1 MPMKWGQ
8 SMLESRSRV
17 LIVDDELFFRE
28 AIGEILTTAG
38 FQIGLAADGQSALS
52 SADDES
58 YGVVVLDVR
67 LPDVDGIQVLA
78 RIREM
83 RPDLPV
89 IMLSSSTDQE
99 IVLEAL
105 RLGAKDYLA
114 KPLHGEE
121 LVLAVGRALDS
132 HEVSA
137 ERARL
142 QGRIDRL
149 VASMERLSQLVRLA
163 APAERVSVLR
173 QGIVDSAGEVLKT
186 SRVSLMLADPELESL
201 SVVATRGVDVA
212 AEAMSPRKIGEG
224 ASGFCYAEGSV
235 LCVPD
240 AAADDR
246 FSSRSAGAYESSA
259 FAVVPLVCLG
269 VPVGVLCATHGQGD
283 GDAFMEEP
291 NVLRLLGMQIAEFLA
306 ADPDVERLLASAAGM
321 DAEGVDALGVAPLDG
336 DVELARL
343 VCDAVAAET
352 DPQRMLD
359 RALSAVANQLRAAPV
374 SIFLMSPD
382 GTRLEREAEA
392 DGGLVGDRE
401 SLSATQ
407 GLAGVVSQ
415 SGQLVAVEDP
425 QADARFS
432 LDADTAADQLL
443 RPYLCV
449 PLKLRDKVVGLL
461 RVFLEPDALASPRTG
476 EILGA
481 AFSAALR
488 NVLLYRSLLQ
498 SIEEVA
504 QARREA
510 RP

>member
-1 MPMKWGQ
+1 
-8 SMLESRSRV
+8 V
-17 LIVDDELFFRE
+17 
-28 AIGEILTTAG
+28 TAG
-38 FQIGLAADGQSALS
+38 FQIGLAEDGQSALS

-78 RIREM
+78 GIREM

-114 KPLHGEE
+114 KPLHDEE

-132 HEVSA
+132 HELSA
-137 ERARL
+137 YRARL

-149 VASMERLSQLVRLA
+149 VVSMERLSQLVRWA
-163 APAERVSVLR
+163 GPAERVSVLR
-173 QGIVDSAGEVLKT
+173 QGIVDSVGEVLKT
-186 SRVSLMLADPELESL
+186 SRVSLMLVDAELESL
-201 SVVATRGVDVA
+201 SVVAARGTDVA
-212 AEAMSPRKIGEG
+212 VETMSPRKIGEG

-235 LCVPD
+235 LCVSD

-246 FSSRSAGAYESSA
+246 FWSRSAGAYESSA
-259 FAVVPLVCLG
+259 FVVVPLVCLG
-269 VPVGVLCATHGQGD
+269 VPVGVFCATHGQD
-283 GDAFMEEP
+283 DSDAFFEEA

-306 ADPDVERLLASAAGM
+306 ADPEVERLLGSAAVT
-321 DAEGVDALGVAPLDG
+321 DAESIDAFGVAPLDG
-336 DVELARL
+336 DAELARL

-352 DPQRMLD
+352 NPQRMLD

-374 SIFLMSPD
+374 SIFLMSSD
-382 GTRLEREAEA
+382 ETRLERESEA
-392 DGGLVGDRE
+392 DGGLVADRE

-425 QADARFS
+425 KADARFS
-432 LDADTAADQLL
+432 PDADTAADQLL

-461 RVFLEPDALASPRTG
+461 RVFLEPGAPASPRTG

-510 RP
+510 RS

>member
-1 MPMKWGQ
+1 MM
-8 SMLESRSRV
+8 ESRSRV

-28 AIGEILTTAG
+28 AIGEILSTAG
-38 FQIGLAADGQSALS
+38 FQIGLAEDGQSALL

-58 YGVVVLDVR
+58 YGAVVLDVR
-67 LPDVDGIQVLA
+67 LPDIDGIQVLA
-78 RIREM
+78 RIRER

-114 KPLHGEE
+114 KPLHDEE

-137 ERARL
+137 ERTRL

-163 APAERVSVLR
+163 APSERVSVLR
-173 QGIVDSAGEVLKT
+173 QGIVDSAGDVLKT
-186 SRVSLMLADPELESL
+186 ARVSLMLADPELESL
-201 SVVATRGVDVA
+201 SVVASRGVDVA
-212 AEAMSPRKIGEG
+212 VGTMSPRKVGEG
-224 ASGFCYAEGSV
+224 ASGSCYAEGSV

-240 AAADDR
+240 AVADDR
-246 FSSRSAGAYESSA
+246 FSNRSAGAYESSA

-269 VPVGVLCATHGQGD
+269 VPVGVLCATHGQDD
-283 GDAFMEEP
+283 GDLFLEEP
-291 NVLRLLGMQIAEFLA
+291 NVLRLLGMQVAEFLA
-306 ADPDVERLLASAAGM
+306 ADPEVERILASAAVM
-321 DAEGVDALGVAPLDG
+321 EVEGVDTLGTAPLDG
-336 DVELARL
+336 DAELARL

-359 RALSAVANQLRAAPV
+359 RALAAVANQLRAAPV
-374 SIFLMSPD
+374 ALFLMSPD
-382 GTRLEREAEA
+382 GTKLEREAEV
-392 DGGLVGDRE
+392 DGGVVGDRE

-407 GLAGVVSQ
+407 GLAGVASQ

-432 LDADTAADQLL
+432 ADVDTAADQLL

-449 PLKLRDKVVGLL
+449 PLKLRDKVIGLL
-461 RVFLEPDALASPRTG
+461 RVFLEPGAVASPRTG
-476 EILGA
+476 EVLGA

-510 RP
+510 RS